1 MTRKQLE
8 LRMKANI
15 ARYID
20 NDKKTCVDTIMELY
34 SRIPDVGGNVKPLYR
49 YRSLNQYEIS
59 SLENETIFMRWPS
72 SYDDKSD
79 CTPVFDI
86 KEISEYIVK
95 KKYPF
100 LDLKK
105 ADKDLIKAEG
115 IMEDPRFVKK
125 IDEMRNMWMIACF
138 TERYDNSKMWKQ
150 YASNSSGICLVY
162 SFYDVLE
169 TIKHIQGMS
178 IMPVRYVDARDKCK
192 DICLN
197 HRDLLADES
206 ESKYQLTC
214 TTKERLSY
222 SFEEEWRLIFER
234 EKKNTD
240 GIKIGDC
247 ISFVNPIAII
257 CGKLVNKE
265 SSDYRDL
272 TNIAKKKGIPCYM
285 KEKRTE
291 QH

>member
-15 ARYID
+15 ARYIN

-95 KKYPF
+95 KKYSF
-100 LDLKK
+100 LDLKR

-138 TERYDNSKMWKQ
+138 TE
-150 YASNSSGICLVY
+150 
-162 SFYDVLE
+162 
-169 TIKHIQGMS
+169 
-178 IMPVRYVDARDKCK
+178 MPGVRRSCADAARVAAAVVPCGCCHQAGSCRALSCK
-192 DICLN
+192 I
-197 HRDLLADES
+197 
-206 ESKYQLTC
+206 
-214 TTKERLSY
+214 
-222 SFEEEWRLIFER
+222 
-234 EKKNTD
+234 
-240 GIKIGDC
+240 
-247 ISFVNPIAII
+247 IAP
-257 CGKLVNKE
+257 
-265 SSDYRDL
+265 R
-272 TNIAKKKGIPCYM
+272 
-285 KEKRTE
+285 
-291 QH
+291 